1 MSADHHQL
9 PVETT
14 NGTHSVLICRAEHPR
29 SRRGDG
35 RYEGRVCGKR
45 LQIVP
50 FAVRPTYRLIHDWAD
65 VHSGCLVVRCIARDC
80 RAYTEYE
87 ITGALADGT
96 GRSMASVLRAERRRT
111 LRLEQGHSATREE

>member
-1 MSADHHQL
+1 MSSEKRL

-14 NGTHSVLICRAEHPR
+14 NGTHSILICRAEHPR

-35 RYEGRVCGKR
+35 RYEGRICGKR

-65 VHSGCLVVRCIARDC
+65 VNAGCLVVRCSARDC
-80 RAYTEYE
+80 RAFTEYE
-87 ITGALADGT
+87 INGALAEGA
-96 GRSMASVLRAERRRT
+96 GRSMASVVRAERKRM
-111 LRLEQGHSATREE
+111 LCLEQEHSATRVV